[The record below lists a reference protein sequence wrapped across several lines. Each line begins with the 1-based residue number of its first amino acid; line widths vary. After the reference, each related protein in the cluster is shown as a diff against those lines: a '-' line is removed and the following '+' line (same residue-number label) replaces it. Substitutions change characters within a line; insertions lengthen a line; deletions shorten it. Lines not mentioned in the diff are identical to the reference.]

1 MTTAIERTSFVIDG
15 VTVTLVPRGRGSGRR
30 VLYAKTRVYGAIE
43 ALGPDLAALEPKW
56 VSEPVGREVDAATK
70 LQGKIWRAWR
80 DGTKNIVGERLSA
93 LVSEFET
100 KVGPVISRAS
110 LNELR
115 SAKTTFS
122 YNAGCSSC
130 PCSPGFILD
139 GIVKDADGFTPTD
152 IFLSREE
159 DDHSQEAL

>member
-1 MTTAIERTSFVIDG
+1 MTTAIERTTFVIDG

-30 VLYAKTRVYGAIE
+30 ALRAKTRVYGAIE
-43 ALGPDLAALEPKW
+43 ALGPELVALEPQW

-80 DGTKNIVGERLSA
+80 DGTKNIVGERLSD
-93 LVSEFET
+93 LVSGFRT
-100 KVGPVISRAS
+100 KVGPR

-122 YNAGCSSC
+122 YSAGCSSC

-152 IFLSREE
+152 IFLSRE
-159 DDHSQEAL
+159 DDHA